1 MKNFERN
8 PEVREAE
15 AVALL
20 VALTWLQ
27 QYNMQQIQI
36 ETYCMQV
43 VQGVEGKVRSNREFG
58 VIWIYGNMY
67 I

>member
-1 MKNFERN
+1 MKNFEGK

-36 ETYCMQV
+36 ETDCMQV
-43 VQGVEGKVRSNREFG
+43 V
-58 VIWIYGNMY
+58 
-67 I
+67 